1 MSMVS
6 VDVIEM
12 RSTAATFSSMDG
24 RERESGSSEH
34 AREFQA
40 LLNLFSKRGG
50 FIRCLKYAT

>member
-6 VDVIEM
+6 VNVMEM
-12 RSTAATFSSMDG
+12 RSTAAPFTSTDD
-24 RERESGSSEH
+24 REQESGSSEH

-40 LLNLFSKRGG
+40 LLDLSSKRGG